1 MTHNNLLKDD
11 DTISPLLSAA
21 TSPTFRHH
29 FNSALPLSSSSK
41 LPLSSPNF
49 ESSSILR
56 RRSSGGSKLDRRSSE
71 TSELGILS
79 TLSSLLNY
87 GVTKNDQRQSFFA
100 GLVGWRGTPCVVS
113 RQDDEKNS
121 NLKDVEVND
130 DPTIGSE
137 VRSTR
142 ARIAT
147 QSPFELP
154 PVS

>member
-1 MTHNNLLKDD
+1 MTHNDLLEDD
-11 DTISPLLSAA
+11 DPISPLLSAT

-29 FNSALPLSSSSK
+29 FNSALPLSASK
-41 LPLSSPNF
+41 LPVVSSSPNY

-56 RRSSGGSKLDRRSSE
+56 RCSSGGKLDRRRRSSE

-87 GVTKNDQRQSFFA
+87 GVTKNDHRKSFFA
-100 GLVGWRGTPCVVS
+100 SVVGWGGTPCVVS
-113 RQDDEKNS
+113 RQDDETNS
-121 NLKDVEVND
+121 NLKDVD
-130 DPTIGSE
+130 DPTIESE